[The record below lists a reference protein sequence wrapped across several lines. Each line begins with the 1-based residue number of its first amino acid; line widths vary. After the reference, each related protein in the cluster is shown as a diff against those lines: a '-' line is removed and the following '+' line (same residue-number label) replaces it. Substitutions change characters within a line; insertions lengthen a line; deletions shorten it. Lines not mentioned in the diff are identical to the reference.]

1 MFSIN
6 MTAMLNCP
14 MLCATPPPTL
24 IPTDENPLIFFK
36 ISITIRL
43 RIPPA
48 RLYAIVIGFP
58 NRKPASTTRITEI
71 SRVLV
76 FQLVLGSILLY
87 RIQRGLMLRTLHP
100 LLIFW
105 LTYILFLLLFSISS
119 DVYCVTPSNSC
130 SLPSSD

>member
-1 MFSIN
+1 

-36 ISITIRL
+36 IPITIRL

-71 SRVLV
+71 SRVLIHV
-76 FQLVLGSILLY
+76 VKNSSTMMTPFASPNLIPGIPTGIGINTSI
-87 RIQRGLMLRTLHP
+87 
-100 LLIFW
+100 
-105 LTYILFLLLFSISS
+105 
-119 DVYCVTPSNSC
+119 
-130 SLPSSD
+130 